1 MHKYTWT
8 CLLVLASGGCV
19 VEVGGSGEGSAGSTG
34 GSSAS
39 AGSSGATVE
48 PTDGGGETGGSG
60 GATEGE
66 TGGPTGSGGETAD
79 PWVPASCFDAWDQVA
94 ELYPDAGALVACTEV
109 AGGEAVVRSL
119 LVLDGVTIDNN
130 GETMHPCVEARCDE
144 QFAYVATN
152 ALPHYDFVA
161 TTPNPLVE
169 NQIIYKIALAPQSV
183 GQVTAEDGDAID
195 GCTDAY
201 AQFLSNAEQATQRE
215 PGGYCMAN
223 AQDVQYIRD
232 ALEVGGTATYHKIAC
247 LNTIAFTINGSPV
260 FGPNEAQVPDPY
272 GSPLFFMPDTA
283 GQPYIPD
290 PLGDG
295 AALDLCGG
303 HTANAM
309 HYHGFNEACFE
320 QAPDGAPANSYAEAA
335 QAWDMQAMLDGPCT
349 QESAIVGW
357 SLDGYPIKGACVCT
371 ARDGQGNCTE
381 VKRARSAWLYA
392 GLGSWGESAQE
403 DAALGIENQGC
414 TQDADCCPGG
424 AGCHFRCS
432 YVPVE
437 SGGGTEVAQRCTV
450 VDYAWCSH
458 RFVDRSAQQGGG
470 FVYLDRCNGFAG
482 PDGYA
487 YHATASFPYVQA
499 CYRGEPSAVTMG
511 GGGMMGGMDP
521 PKCMPGQMMCCG
533 DDFCGGPETPQ
544 NCPEDCG

>member
-1 MHKYTWT
+1 MNRYVWT
-8 CLLVLASGGCV
+8 CLLVAAGCV
-19 VEVGGSGEGSAGSTG
+19 VESGGE
-34 GSSAS
+34 SAS
-39 AGSSGATVE
+39 AGSTSGAATGSSGGEVE
-48 PTDGGGETGGSG
+48 TGTQGETG
-60 GATEGE
+60 E
-66 TGGPTGSGGETAD
+66 PTGSGGETAD
-79 PWVPASCFDAWDQVA
+79 LWVPASCFDAWDQVA
-94 ELYPDAGALVACTEV
+94 QLYPDAGALVACTEV

-119 LVLDGVTIDNN
+119 LVLDGISIDNN
-130 GETMHPCVEARCDE
+130 GQTMQPCVEAKCDE

-169 NQIIYKIALAPQSV
+169 NQMIYKIALAPQSI
-183 GQVTAEDGDAID
+183 GQAAADDGAAID
-195 GCTDAY
+195 GCTEAY
-201 AQFLSNAEQATQRE
+201 AQFLNNPNQATQRE
-215 PGGYCMAN
+215 PGRYCTVGG
-223 AQDVQYIRD
+223 QDVQYIRD
-232 ALEVGGTATYHKIAC
+232 TLAAGGTATYHKIAC
-247 LNTIAFTINGSPV
+247 LNTIAFAINGSPV
-260 FGPNEAQVPDPY
+260 FGPNEAQMPDPY

-290 PLGDG
+290 PLGQG

-320 QAPDGAPANSYAEAA
+320 QAADGAPANSYAEAA

-349 QESAIVGW
+349 QESGIVGW

-403 DAALGIENQGC
+403 EAALGIENSSC
-414 TQDADCCPGG
+414 TQDTDCCPGG
-424 AGCHFRCS
+424 QGCNFRCS

-437 SGGGTEVAQRCTV
+437 SGGGTEIAQRCTV

-458 RFVDRSAQQGGG
+458 RFVDRSAQQGDG
-470 FVYLDRCNGFAG
+470 FVYLDRCNGFEG

-487 YHATASFPYVQA
+487 YHATASFPYVQG
-499 CYRGEPSAVTMG
+499 CYRGEPSAVAM
-511 GGGMMGGMDP
+511 GGGMMGGMNP
-521 PKCMPGQMMCCG
+521 PQCMPGQMMCCG
-533 DDFCGGPETPQ
+533 DDVCDGPETPQ
-544 NCPEDCG
+544 NCPADCG